1 MAWSAYGQGFSG
13 QPGVFQNPVIAE
25 AMNSRS
31 VIFVASDSE
40 VIADTVIEQLGT
52 EFKTIQRCVHYQA
65 VAIAQQFLRSE
76 AEVILLAYQSLDS
89 AIHLRKTLTEV
100 CHKKRANPFHTVTLC
115 NKDSVEQ
122 AYQLSKQRFFYD
134 YVVFWP
140 LSYDPY
146 RLIMSVHQALD
157 DLGYNADIQ
166 KQRFEL
172 EAKTHSIKSVTQLVE
187 QMLAEQKTK
196 KSELDSLIKSALK
209 NLNQPVS
216 QQQKT
221 LVAMVIDDDEFHCRL
236 LKKMLENEG
245 FEVYVAEG
253 GSDALQQLK
262 QVHPDIILLDV
273 FMPDMS
279 GIETLR
285 QLKNDSA
292 LESIPVIMVSG
303 HHEKEVVLD
312 CIMLGAVNY
321 IVKPIDKET
330 LRAHLPFRL

>member
-1 MAWSAYGQGFSG
+1 
-13 QPGVFQNPVIAE
+13 
-25 AMNSRS
+25 MNSRS
-31 VIFVASDSE
+31 TIFVASDSE
-40 VIADTVIEQLGT
+40 VIADTVIDQLET
-52 EFKTIQRCVHYQA
+52 EFKTVQRCVHHQA
-65 VAIAQQFLRSE
+65 VAIAQTFLGSE
-76 AEVILLAYQSLDS
+76 ADVIVLAYQSLDS
-89 AIHLRKTLTEV
+89 AIHLRKALIEV
-100 CHKKRANPFHTVTLC
+100 CHKQRANPFHTVTLC
-115 NKDSVEQ
+115 NKASVEQ

-140 LSYDPY
+140 LSYDPH

-166 KQRFEL
+166 QKRYEL
-172 EAKTHSIKSVTQLVE
+172 DSKEHNIKAITQLIE

-209 NLNQPVS
+209 KLNQPALS
-216 QQQKT
+216 QQKIALQNP
-221 LVAMVIDDDEFHCRL
+221 LVAMVIDDDEFQCLL

-245 FEVYVAEG
+245 YIVHQTYDGVT
-253 GSDALQQLK
+253 ALEQLN
-262 QVHPDIILLDV
+262 QVHTDIILLDV
-273 FMPDMS
+273 FMPEMS
-279 GIETLR
+279 GIEILR
-285 QLKNDSA
+285 QLKNDPA

-303 HHEKEVVLD
+303 HHEKDVVLD

>member
-1 MAWSAYGQGFSG
+1 MS
-13 QPGVFQNPVIAE
+13 
-25 AMNSRS
+25 SRS
-31 VIFVASDSE
+31 IIFVASDSE
-40 VIADTVIEQLGT
+40 VIADTVIEQLET
-52 EFKTIQRCVHYQA
+52 EFTTVQRCVHYQA
-65 VAIAQQFLRSE
+65 VAIAQMFLRSE
-76 AEVILLAYQSLDS
+76 ADVILLAYQSLDS
-89 AIHLRKTLTEV
+89 TIHLRKTLIEV
-100 CHKKRANPFHTVTLC
+100 CHKQRATPFHTVTLC
-115 NKDSVEQ
+115 NKASVEQ

-166 KQRFEL
+166 QQRYEL
-172 EAKTHSIKSVTQLVE
+172 ETKKYSIKAITQLVE

-196 KSELDSLIKSALK
+196 KSELNNLIESALK
-209 NLNQPVS
+209 KLNQAVLT
-216 QQQKT
+216 QQKVAAHNP
-221 LVAMVIDDDEFHCRL
+221 LVAMVIDDDEFQCLL

-245 FEVYVAEG
+245 YIVHQATTG
-253 GSDALQQLK
+253 MDALEQLN

-285 QLKNDSA
+285 QLKNEPT
-292 LESIPVIMVSG
+292 LEAIPVIMVSG

-321 IVKPIDKET
+321 LVKPIDKET